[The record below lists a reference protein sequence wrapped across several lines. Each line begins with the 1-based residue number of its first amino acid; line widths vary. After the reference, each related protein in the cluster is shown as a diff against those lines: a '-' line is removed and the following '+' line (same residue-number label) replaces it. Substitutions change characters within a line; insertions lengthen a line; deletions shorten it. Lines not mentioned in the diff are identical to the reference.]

1 MLGSLE
7 TSEKDAVRTNAV
19 KFVESLVLAFIPVEG
34 AAAEVE
40 GAQAEGE
47 ALLQAS
53 SCLPPAP
60 RDPFLLLRNPRPPPL
75 PTVTAT
81 ITTTTTTPLPPQRLV
96 ARLKLPLSSTLIA
109 VLVNSLALAIG
120 KQVRCSPP
128 SLAHPTPQPR

>member
-19 KFVESLVLAFIPVEG
+19 KFVESLVLAFTPVEG

-53 SCLPPAP
+53 CLPPVPRRHP
-60 RDPFLLLRNPRPPPL
+60 RDP
-75 PTVTAT
+75 
-81 ITTTTTTPLPPQRLV
+81 
-96 ARLKLPLSSTLIA
+96 SS
-109 VLVNSLALAIG
+109 S
-120 KQVRCSPP
+120 
-128 SLAHPTPQPR
+128 